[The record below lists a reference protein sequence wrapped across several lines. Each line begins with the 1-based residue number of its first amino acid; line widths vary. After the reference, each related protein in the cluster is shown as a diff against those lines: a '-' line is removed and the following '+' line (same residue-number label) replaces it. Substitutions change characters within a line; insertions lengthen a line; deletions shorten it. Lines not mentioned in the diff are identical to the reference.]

1 MFVLSAEPS
10 CRTIAESLNSEAD
23 SAFMTWGGR
32 SMLKLKKSRLSKPQG
47 YPETFGSLEVSEITG
62 VSLRQLQWWDERGV
76 VSPVQRGHKRMYRFN
91 EVIEIGLIT
100 ELRKKGISLQKI
112 RKVLRFLHK
121 ELGRGL
127 FEAVQNGNEMHL
139 LTDGRN
145 IYLEDS
151 HKSIVDILNSSR
163 QPLISVCITDQV
175 RRLTAGEV
183 IKKVLRSEHK
193 TAAGRKSRAS

>member
-1 MFVLSAEPS
+1 
-10 CRTIAESLNSEAD
+10 
-23 SAFMTWGGR
+23 
-32 SMLKLKKSRLSKPQG
+32 MLKLKKSRLSKPQG

-151 HKSIVDILNSSR
+151 HQNIVDILNSSR

-175 RRLTAGEV
+175 RRLTAGEA

-193 TAAGRKSRAS
+193 TAAGLKSRAS